1 MDNIMKWDIGIL
13 NKLIGLTFKKNMYIT
28 ISVLRNL
35 QKLLDKNGFKFS
47 YKRSGVYQKED
58 TENYFNNEATEI
70 LKKDILTPLLLRIKN
85 NSQEE

>member
-1 MDNIMKWDIGIL
+1 M
-13 NKLIGLTFKKNMYIT
+13 
-28 ISVLRNL
+28 L

-58 TENYFNNEATEI
+58 TENYFKNEATEI

-85 NSQEE
+85 NSQKE